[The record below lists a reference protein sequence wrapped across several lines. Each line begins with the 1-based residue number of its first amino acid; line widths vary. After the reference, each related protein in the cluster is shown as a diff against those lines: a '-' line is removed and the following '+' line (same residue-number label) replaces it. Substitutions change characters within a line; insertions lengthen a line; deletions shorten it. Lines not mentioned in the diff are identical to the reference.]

1 MGGTFGLDIQ
11 GSVKMLR
18 RMETD
23 QNNRHQGVLAASI
36 PLWVLLAGHVFS
48 GLFLRNLG
56 AGLSHIEEPVALQ
69 LAGNLSAAFQL
80 VTHYA
85 PPPMIALVIVLQILI
100 VLKKPFQWGID
111 FIGAL
116 LTWRC
121 LIQFLILNLLLL
133 SHLKAGGMLLM
144 QLILFIPVITIDFG
158 WLYWRLDSAGR
169 SKGRPQIRFSEEMG
183 DLDPFDYFQVAARA
197 LMQFEPAGATAL
209 TRPMKALFILHGIM
223 MMDLVALT
231 LSRAVSLASGG

>member
-1 MGGTFGLDIQ
+1 
-11 GSVKMLR
+11 
-18 RMETD
+18 MESD
-23 QNNRHQGVLAASI
+23 RNNNPYGVLSASI
-36 PLWVLLAGHVFS
+36 PLWVLFVGHVFS

-56 AGLSHIEEPVALQ
+56 EGISQIDDPTASQVAGHLSGTFQ
-69 LAGNLSAAFQL
+69 AF
-80 VTHYA
+80 THYA
-85 PPPMIALVIVLQILI
+85 PPLMIALVIILQILI
-100 VLKKPFQWGID
+100 ILKKPAQWGID

-116 LTWRC
+116 LTLRC
-121 LIQFLILNLLLL
+121 LIQFLMLNLLLL

-158 WLYWRLDSAGR
+158 WLYWRLDAAGR
-169 SKGRPQIRFSEEMG
+169 SKGHPQIRFSEEMG
-183 DLDPFDYFQVAARA
+183 SLDPFDYFQVSARA

-209 TRPMKALFILHGIM
+209 TRPMKALFILHGVM

>member
-1 MGGTFGLDIQ
+1 M
-11 GSVKMLR
+11 
-18 RMETD
+18 
-23 QNNRHQGVLAASI
+23 QNAENNNSSGVLAASI
-36 PLWVLLAGHVFS
+36 PLWVLLTGHVFS

-56 AGLSHIEEPVALQ
+56 AGLSHIEDPMALQ
-69 LAGNLSAAFQL
+69 LAGNLSAVFQL
-80 VTHYA
+80 VTGYV
-85 PPPMIALVIVLQILI
+85 PPLMMFLVVVLQILI
-100 VLKKPFQWGID
+100 LLKKPSQWGID

-116 LTWRC
+116 LTLRC

-144 QLILFIPVITIDFG
+144 QLILFIPVITVDFG

-183 DLDPFDYFQVAARA
+183 SLDPFDYFQVSARA

-209 TRPMKALFILHGIM
+209 TRPMKALFILHGVM

>member
-1 MGGTFGLDIQ
+1 M
-11 GSVKMLR
+11 
-18 RMETD
+18 
-23 QNNRHQGVLAASI
+23 QNAEKNNSSGVLAASI

-56 AGLSHIEEPVALQ
+56 AGLSHIEDPMALQ
-69 LAGNLSAAFQL
+69 LAGNLSAVFQL
-80 VTHYA
+80 VTGYV
-85 PPPMIALVIVLQILI
+85 PPLMMFLVVVLQILT
-100 VLKKPFQWGID
+100 L
-111 FIGAL
+111 
-116 LTWRC
+116 RC

-144 QLILFIPVITIDFG
+144 QLILFIPVITVDFG

-183 DLDPFDYFQVAARA
+183 SLDPFDYFQVSARA

-209 TRPMKALFILHGIM
+209 TRPMKALFILHGVM

>member
-1 MGGTFGLDIQ
+1 MD
-11 GSVKMLR
+11 K
-18 RMETD
+18 EEK
-23 QNNRHQGVLAASI
+23 NNSSGVFAASI
-36 PLWVLLAGHVFS
+36 PLWVLFAGHVFS
-48 GLFLRNLG
+48 GFFLRNLG
-56 AGLSHIEEPVALQ
+56 AGLSHIQDPQALQ
-69 LAGNLSAAFQL
+69 LAESLSAVFQL
-80 VTHYA
+80 VTYYA
-85 PPPMIALVIVLQILI
+85 PPLMIFLVIFLQVLIF
-100 VLKKPFQWGID
+100 LKKPSQWGID

-116 LTWRC
+116 LTLRC

-183 DLDPFDYFQVAARA
+183 PLDPFDYFQVAARA

-209 TRPMKALFILHGIM
+209 TRPMKALFILHGVM